1 MIIFLKFRHAQCPL
15 PFLAT
20 HELRVRVDIEPLDK
34 KSILEMVVLV
44 TQNIV
49 GRGLFMIQSKER

>member
-1 MIIFLKFRHAQCPL
+1 MIIFVKFRHAQCPGR
-15 PFLAT
+15 FLAT